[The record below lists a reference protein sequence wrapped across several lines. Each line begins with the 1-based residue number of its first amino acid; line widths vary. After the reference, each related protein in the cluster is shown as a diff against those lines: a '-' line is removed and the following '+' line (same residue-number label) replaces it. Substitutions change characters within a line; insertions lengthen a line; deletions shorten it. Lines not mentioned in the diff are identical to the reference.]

1 MELKVIEEKTFEKL
15 KMCIADLLGQI
26 DTLFVE
32 PTNGWIDNQTV
43 CQALNVSKRTL
54 QSFRDKG
61 LIPYSQI
68 GHKCFYKQEDMKEFI
83 EKHRVE
89 LLEKA

>member
-1 MELKVIEEKTFEKL
+1 MELKIIEEKTFERL
-15 KMCIADLLGQI
+15 KISIADLLAQI

-32 PTNGWIDNQTV
+32 PTNEWIDNQAV
-43 CQALNVSKRTL
+43 CQALGVSKRTL

-68 GHKCFYKQEDMKEFI
+68 GHKCFYKQEDIKEFI
-83 EKHRVE
+83 EKHRVD
-89 LLEKA
+89 LLEKV

>member
-1 MELKVIEEKTFEKL
+1 MELKVIEEKTFDRL
-15 KMCIADLLGQI
+15 KMSIKDLLVQI
-26 DTLFVE
+26 DTLSVE
-32 PTNGWIDNQTV
+32 PTNDWIDNQTV
-43 CQALNVSKRTL
+43 CQALGVSKRTL

-68 GHKCFYKQEDMKEFI
+68 GHKCFYKQEDMREFI
-83 EKHRVE
+83 EKHRVN

>member
-1 MELKVIEEKTFEKL
+1 MELKVIEEKTFERL
-15 KMCIADLLGQI
+15 KMSITDLLAQI
-26 DTLFVE
+26 DSLFVE
-32 PTNGWIDNQTV
+32 PTNGWIDNQAV
-43 CQALNVSKRTL
+43 CQALGISKRTL

-68 GHKCFYKQEDMKEFI
+68 GHKCFYKQEDLKEFI
-83 EKHRVE
+83 EKYRVD